1 MTDADGF
8 ILVDS
13 TANAGTADV
22 VRRFIAAFQH
32 KDPAAIPGLVAPDCV
47 MEAMH
52 PAPEGMR
59 VEGREANI
67 AFWQAMV
74 QDPGGVFEVED
85 VVIAGDRAVNR
96 WRYRFGKGAGQSVR
110 GVTLLRVQEG
120 KICEALGY
128 GKTMPGSEA
137 AGQATA
143 QVIERFNEAF
153 HKQDPSLL
161 LALVAP
167 DCVVENSNPA
177 PDGSRHEGRDAC
189 LALWGRIATLPGTRF
204 ETEDVAVAGE
214 QATIRW
220 RLHYGPGAGDN
231 VRGINLMRVRGGQIV
246 EAYGYVKGA

>member
-1 MTDADGF
+1 MTDANGF
-8 ILVDS
+8 IFVDPA
-13 TANAGTADV
+13 ANASTADV
-22 VRRFIAAFQH
+22 VRRFIAAFLH
-32 KDPAAIPGLVAPDCV
+32 KDPAAIPDLVAPDCV
-47 MEAMH
+47 MEAMQ
-52 PAPEGMR
+52 PAPDGMR

-74 QDPGGVFEVED
+74 QDPDGVFEVED

-96 WRYRFGKGAGQSVR
+96 WRYRFGKDAGEAVR
-110 GVTLLRVQEG
+110 GVTLLRVREG
-120 KICEALGY
+120 KVCEALGY
-128 GKTMPGSEA
+128 GKTTPGLDA
-137 AGQATA
+137 TDRATA
-143 QVIERFNEAF
+143 RVIEQFNEAF
-153 HKQDPSLL
+153 QKHDPALL

-189 LALWGRIATLPGTRF
+189 LALWGRIATMPGTRF
-204 ETEDVAVAGE
+204 ETEDVAVTGE